1 MSARAEFEPLSWE
14 EAEENRREALPQI
27 LPDPRQRDLSQDGE
41 QGSLAF
47 AMSGSRSPIG
57 TQENWR
63 ALLQR
68 RDQLGRE
75 IKKGKER
82 LEDIQ
87 KELME
92 SRLVLEQW
100 PVYEKQ
106 CGRNP
111 LPHLMQSVAA
121 KEHVENFLQGWLR
134 RHKDALAEVVREIEG
149 LARKGDTARA
159 GRFVSQGQERP
170 TRMLS
175 QAA

>member
-1 MSARAEFEPLSWE
+1 MTGIGSRCRLKAAFRRHLGITSLILIPTRWRQTKKQGNKNMSARAEFEPLSWE

-100 PVYEKQ
+100 PGYEKQ

-121 KEHVENFLQGWLR
+121 KEHF
-134 RHKDALAEVVREIEG
+134 
-149 LARKGDTARA
+149 
-159 GRFVSQGQERP
+159 
-170 TRMLS
+170 
-175 QAA
+175 